1 MSATSLTHWA
11 SSAPAWQLAVAGVA
25 GLGAL
30 AVAVWI
36 LTKIRRLVNKHD
48 PADLITAAVALAAT
62 AYAGTGTWKY
72 LGDAMHYGTDLKVFL
87 VAVLEGAQ
95 IAEALRSRK
104 NIKDSGTAGVDGIGL
119 WVLTGISAALSTS
132 VAGNVREA
140 LGRAV
145 VPLVGAWLWERALA
159 PQRRAARARKANSP
173 IRWRITG
180 ERIAV
185 WLRLADAVDTNVVTV
200 DSARRV
206 AKFLRVTDRERDG
219 WRFPFTAKARA
230 YRGRMKLIGDA
241 LRHGDPSQVHE
252 KLSAAAFADALQRLG
267 IGPESA
273 AQGASEGASENAS
286 QGASEG
292 ASRMRIPGAP
302 AAGQDALVMPQMR
315 RIRSAS
321 GSASRRAD
329 ESASEARLKADALDL
344 DRASIAEDGTPAGLR
359 QLQRE
364 LGIGQARA
372 TELRAWLAAQREQM
386 AAVEHANG
394 HAG

>member
-1 MSATSLTHWA
+1 MNATTLMHWA
-11 SSAPAWQLAVAGVA
+11 SAHGPWSY
-25 GLGAL
+25 LGAAVPALVLLLVALLSVRNAVRALRRWDL
-30 AVAVWI
+30 ADV
-36 LTKIRRLVNKHD
+36 
-48 PADLITAAVALAAT
+48 ITVVIALAAT
-62 AYAGTGTWKY
+62 TYAATGTWKY
-72 LGDAMHYGTDLKVFL
+72 LTDAMHYGTDLRVFL

-95 IAEALRSRK
+95 IAEALRARK
-104 NIKDSGTAGVDGIGL
+104 NIKDSGTAGVDGVGL

-140 LGRAV
+140 LGRAII
-145 VPLVGAWLWERALA
+145 PAVGAWLWERALA
-159 PQRRAARARKANSP
+159 PQRRAAQARKVNSQ

-219 WRFPFTAKARA
+219 WRFPLTAKARA

-273 AQGASEGASENAS
+273 PQGASRGASGS
-286 QGASEG
+286 ASESVSQPVSGG
-292 ASRMRIPGAP
+292 ASRMRIPTASVADQ
-302 AAGQDALVMPQMR
+302 AALAMPQAR

-321 GSASRRAD
+321 EG
-329 ESASEARLKADALDL
+329 ASEARLRADALDL
-344 DRASIAEDGTPAGLR
+344 DRTSIAETGLPAGLR

-364 LGIGQARA
+364 LSVGQARA
-372 TELRAWLAAQREQM
+372 TELRDWLATQR
-386 AAVEHANG
+386 ATVTKANG
-394 HAG
+394 SH